1 MPEPTIESRLRRRFI
16 LASTDAALAATLRAA
31 LPEGWELVATADVEA
46 LGGFE
51 EILQHR
57 FVLLDLDDPALDPI
71 AAIAHLRRDL
81 MLNIAIACLGGSKAQ
96 RDAARLA
103 RADRFLDRAEAVER
117 MRQFC
122 AQYGWGGR
130 ARPAALARRAAPA
143 PPSPPTRP

>member
-1 MPEPTIESRLRRRFI
+1 MAAPTIESRRRRRII
-16 LASTDAALAATLRAA
+16 LLSTDAALAATLRAA
-31 LPEGWELVATADVEA
+31 LPDGWEMAATGDLET

-57 FVLLDLDDPALDPI
+57 FVLLDLEDAASDPL

-81 MLNIAIACLGGSKAQ
+81 MLNIAIVCLGGTREV

-103 RADRFLDRAEAVER
+103 RADRFFERTEAIER

-122 AQYGWGGR
+122 AQYEWG
-130 ARPAALARRAAPA
+130 A
-143 PPSPPTRP
+143 

>member
-1 MPEPTIESRLRRRFI
+1 MATPTIESRRRRRFI
-16 LASTDAALAATLRAA
+16 LLSTDAALVATLCDA
-31 LPEGWELVATADVEA
+31 LPDGWEMAATADLET

-57 FVLLDLDDPALDPI
+57 FVLLDLEDAALDPL

-81 MLNIAIACLGGSKAQ
+81 MLNIAILCLGGTQDA

-103 RADRFLDRAEAVER
+103 RADRFFERTEATER

-122 AQYGWGGR
+122 AQYGWG
-130 ARPAALARRAAPA
+130 A
-143 PPSPPTRP
+143 